1 MTFGP
6 RWVATTQPTAR
17 SSLPPSGRSIAVA
30 LLGGSLA
37 VLATTAPVAR
47 GAPTP
52 TAQRTEV
59 DVTKDATHRYGEAEV
74 AVNPKNPNNL
84 VYFVM
89 QEDYTYG
96 CAAAGEPNCQLIYG
110 ASPRGYLDV
119 PGFIKNQAFVSFDR
133 GRTWKHVSYPRLPR
147 GHPDLLSNSD
157 PMVTATPD
165 GTFYI
170 AWNALHLSLEAV
182 QRLAVLDGGIAI
194 SKSTDGGRTWSRPV
208 FTGTPTDRPWMT
220 TDAWT
225 GRIYVASGSASILGL
240 ESGRL
245 GPTSTGDVNAPVG
258 TINDRWLVSSKDGVH
273 WTKPQRF
280 GGGGEPGYST
290 GRLGL
295 MSAAH
300 GVVATAFASD
310 DAGKC
315 QFFAH
320 TQAPCT
326 VFQTT
331 RDAGLSWVRHAVPVE
346 SDSSGGGDD
355 ESGLILVAADPTHA
369 GRYAVAILD
378 ASHTQFLVYRTDNS
392 GRTWRA
398 LPVTDDPTTSK
409 SKPWMAYSPRGVLR
423 LMWLSN
429 TTPGEPPMNQTF
441 PRAAWAATSTDGGAS
456 FSRAL
461 EVSTGPSHP
470 DPNQKVGTTDFDFIT
485 LDGTA
490 RSSCGMT
497 GDPVRQAVT

>member
-1 MTFGP
+1 
-6 RWVATTQPTAR
+6 
-17 SSLPPSGRSIAVA
+17 
-30 LLGGSLA
+30 
-37 VLATTAPVAR
+37 
-47 GAPTP
+47 
-52 TAQRTEV
+52 
-59 DVTKDATHRYGEAEV
+59 
-74 AVNPKNPNNL
+74 
-84 VYFVM
+84 
-89 QEDYTYG
+89 
-96 CAAAGEPNCQLIYG
+96 
-110 ASPRGYLDV
+110 
-119 PGFIKNQAFVSFDR
+119 
-133 GRTWKHVSYPRLPR
+133 
-147 GHPDLLSNSD
+147 
-157 PMVTATPD
+157 MVTATPD

-182 QRLAVLDGGIAI
+182 QRLAVLDGGIAV

-220 TDAWT
+220 TDAST
-225 GRIYVASGSASILGL
+225 GRIYVASGSASIVGL

-280 GGGGEPGYST
+280 GGGGEPGYSA
-290 GRLGL
+290 GHLGL

-300 GVVATAFASD
+300 GIVATAFASD
-310 DAGKC
+310 DAGEC
-315 QFFAH
+315 QFFVHA
-320 TQAPCT
+320 QAPCT

-331 RDAGLSWVRHAVPVE
+331 RDAGLSWLRHAVPVE
-346 SDSSGGGDD
+346 FDSSGGGGD
-355 ESGLILVAADPTHA
+355 ESSLILVAADPAHA

-392 GRTWRA
+392 GKTWRG
-398 LPVTDDPTTSK
+398 LTRVTDDPNTSK
-409 SKPWMAYSPRGVLR
+409 SKPWMAYSPRGVLG

-441 PRAAWAATSTDGGAS
+441 PRAARAATSTDSGAS

-485 LDGTA
+485 LDENSAFILWDDWRPGEA
-490 RSSCGMT
+490 SGYLS
-497 GDPVRQAVT
+497 AVDLKAFKH